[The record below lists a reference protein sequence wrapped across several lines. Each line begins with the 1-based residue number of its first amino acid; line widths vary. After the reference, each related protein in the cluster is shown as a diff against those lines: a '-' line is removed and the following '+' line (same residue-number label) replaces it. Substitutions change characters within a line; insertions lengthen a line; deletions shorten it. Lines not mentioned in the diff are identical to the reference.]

1 VLQRGP
7 VPGMGPTLGAVI
19 ERRGCYDTSSGT
31 VTKR

>member
-1 VLQRGP
+1 
-7 VPGMGPTLGAVI
+7 MGPTLGAVI